1 MNELRVLISAAEASS
16 DVHGAELL
24 MALKRL
30 GNERGFSVRA
40 QGIGGPRLQAAGLE
54 TVFDA
59 RELLSMGFLEVIV
72 RLPRI
77 LKGLS
82 LIAAAAARFRPDV
95 AVVIDYPDFHFRLA
109 RKLGKLGVPMVY
121 YIPPKVWV
129 WRTGRVKRL
138 REGFKKVLGIFP
150 FETTFFRGHGVPFEY
165 VGNPLLDE
173 LPLSLPRDEARTR
186 LGLSASD
193 RVLLLMPGSRPAEL
207 SFHLDVMLD
216 GAALCAERIGSKLQV
231 LMPLPHTANVDALK
245 ARVEAWR
252 GRSSRAA
259 LLTVHVSQGDA
270 ATAMRAADAGLV
282 KSGTSTLEAAVL
294 GCPHAVVY
302 RTGRLSAWLF
312 RHVVRYKGPVGLVNL
327 VAAWNP
333 EFPDFHR
340 SVEAPRAAREILLND
355 VTVENLA
362 QEAFRLLGDSAYRS
376 AQVRELDQVR
386 KKLTGNGDSQSPS
399 LRAALEV
406 LSVGRKGG
414 AGSP

>member
-24 MALKRL
+24 TALKRL
-30 GNERGFSVRA
+30 GSERGFSVRA
-40 QGIGGPRLQAAGLE
+40 MGIGGPRLQGAGLE

-59 RELLSMGFLEVIV
+59 RELLAMGFLEVIV

-82 LIAAAAARFRPDV
+82 RIASAAVQFRPDV
-95 AVVIDYPDFHFRLA
+95 AVVIDYPDFHFKLA
-109 RKLGKLGVPMVY
+109 RRLGKLGVPLVY

-138 REGFKKVLGIFP
+138 REGFRKVLGIFP

-173 LPLSLPRDEARTR
+173 LPLSLTREEARAK

-207 SFHLDVMLD
+207 SFHLEVMLN
-216 GAALCAERIGSKLQV
+216 GAALCAERMDTKLRV
-231 LMPLPHTANVDALK
+231 LMPLPHTANVEMLRAK
-245 ARVEAWR
+245 VEAWR
-252 GRSSRAA
+252 VRNERSECLDVR
-259 LLTVHVSQGDA
+259 VSQGDA
-270 ATAMRAADAGLV
+270 AIAMRAADAGLV

-294 GCPHAVVY
+294 QCPHAVVY
-302 RTGRLSAWLF
+302 RTGRLTGWLF
-312 RHVVRYKGPVGLVNL
+312 RIIVRYQGPVGLVNL

-333 EFPDFHR
+333 EQPDFHR
-340 SVEAPRAAREILLND
+340 SAAAPRVAREILLGD

-362 QEAFRLLGDSAYRS
+362 QEALRLLEDSAYRS
-376 AQVRELDQVR
+376 ALVSGLEQVR
-386 KKLTGNGDSQSPS
+386 KKLTGNGESQSPS

-406 LSVGRKGG
+406 LSVGRPEGVN
-414 AGSP
+414 P